1 MGPDD
6 VATPIQRDMGVHITR
21 GIEPWRVLA
30 QYMGRS
36 GSPTRGRDGSVHLGD
51 LSLGTIPMVSHL
63 PAMLPVACGLALAF
77 QLRREPRVALG
88 WMGDG
93 SAARGDAHEAMNFAG
108 VRRLPMVFVI
118 DNNQYAYTTPEPA
131 GVRDRAPRRARRR
144 LRVRGGR
151 GRRHRPADRLPRGAP
166 RRRARAG
173 RARADADRVRDA
185 AAVRPRRARRR
196 ELHAAGA
203 ARPLGRPRA
212 GAARCT
218 ASWSSR
224 PAGRTPRSRRCATR
238 SRPCWT
244 RRWSRRWPARCPT
257 PTRCST
263 ASTPRSRSFRA
274 AAVGDVS
281 GAERATRVTYRGS
294 PCRRDGGDHSSRC
307 IPRGATGTPCT
318 RPSVSDDADGDRCAI
333 CAASVVSR
341 RRTPARRS
349 RSRRRSAAGT
359 TTGRARCAWCSTA
372 PRL

>member
-1 MGPDD
+1 MREPVARTAAPIALPPRRLRRQACRIAEPVAHPARARARGPRPG
-6 VATPIQRDMGVHITR
+6 VTRPRLPQRPHDAGGR
-21 GIEPWRVLA
+21 GARRDPLQAGQGPGQLLHRPRQRV
-30 QYMGRS
+30 
-36 GSPTRGRDGSVHLGD
+36 RGRRRGHRHGARRRRDADPARHGRAHHPRHRAVARARAVHGALRLPHRAAATARVHLGD

-144 LRVRGGR
+144 LRLRGR
-151 GRRHRPADRLPRGAP
+151 RRRRHRPADRLPRGAP
-166 RRRARAG
+166 RRRARPG

-212 GAARCT
+212 GAAAARLPG
-218 ASWSSR
+218 R
-224 PAGRTPRSRRCATR
+224 AGRLDGRRGAGAAR
-238 SRPCWT
+238 RGAGGA
-244 RRWSRRWPARCPT
+244 RRARWSRRWPARCPI

-263 ASTPRSRSFRA
+263 ASTPRSRSFR
-274 AAVGDVS
+274 
-281 GAERATRVTYRGS
+281 
-294 PCRRDGGDHSSRC
+294 P
-307 IPRGATGTPCT
+307 
-318 RPSVSDDADGDRCAI
+318 
-333 CAASVVSR
+333 
-341 RRTPARRS
+341 RS
-349 RSRRRSAAGT
+349 RS
-359 TTGRARCAWCSTA
+359 
-372 PRL
+372 